1 MALVKKKTKTILS
14 SAAVLSAMQAGFSAL
29 MDALVP
35 PSCPICR
42 AFLQKQDGICG
53 PCWQDLNFITGPVCQ
68 ITGHPMPIDL
78 GAQTI
83 SLAAQMRPPPYHRAR
98 AAFAYDGS
106 AAELI
111 RRFKFRDRPDLA
123 TYFAPHMLHFGADV
137 LSPDSLFVPVP
148 LHRWRLLARRFN
160 QSAELVRAL
169 HELTGHDMSLT
180 ALRRV
185 RATRRQLGLTRAGRK
200 RNLRGAFAV
209 PAKYRPEIEGR
220 SVVLVDDV
228 LTTGATVEECS
239 RVLRRAGAAQVDVL
253 TIARVVMPEQ
263 LILS

>member
-14 SAAVLSAMQAGFSAL
+14 SAAVLSARQAGFSAL

-111 RRFKFRDRPDLA
+111 RRFKFRDRVDLA
-123 TYFAPHMLHFGADV
+123 DFFAPHMLRCAPDLLQEGAV
-137 LSPDSLFVPVP
+137 FVPVP

-160 QSAELVRAL
+160 QSAALCRAL
-169 HELTGHDMSLT
+169 ARRAPHPVEAN
-180 ALRRV
+180 ALRRI
-185 RATRRQLGLTRAGRK
+185 RATPHQIGLSRDARQ
-200 RNLRGAFAV
+200 RNLRGAFSV
-209 PAKYRPEIEGR
+209 PPKYRARVQGR
-220 SVVLVDDV
+220 AVILVDDV
-228 LTTGATVEECS
+228 LTTGEACS
-239 RVLRRAGAAQVDVL
+239 RVLLAAGATRVDVL

-263 LILS
+263 IRLS